1 MALGIST
8 YVDPGVYVRERIQ
21 PSSVTVT
28 SDRVLGIVGLA
39 PRTVR
44 IGDEAVVRG
53 KIMSETLS
61 LATSTPYIDVLTS
74 TCDRDR
80 NNAVCY
86 RNGQA
91 LALGAWSF
99 NAAVLTG
106 DTVGAGDDPTLD
118 LQVMDSLTLSMDGK
132 DVVTLDTQAL
142 LGGATETLV
151 DLVAALNTLIVAE
164 TAYGATY
171 GSVFT
176 VVTTTAA
183 NDTVVITSP
192 AAVPADSDIK
202 IFMTLGSTADMA
214 SLISNTAWAPSAT
227 VGVQATTVLRVADA
241 FYNVADVYTVDYIAV
256 DSLTDALVN
265 AVAATPLDDI
275 LSVGSFPGGVDY
287 AEDTDYKETD
297 NTLDWDLPTNAQASI
312 TAKAGTYAI
321 VLNSNDDL
329 VLSINGLDSV
339 SITFVAGLTESA
351 ATLAARIN
359 VVLEADSAYG
369 PEYAHVATD
378 AAGTL
383 VLTAPLQFDNFP
395 KDSLGG
401 SYKGGSSS
409 IILLAAT
416 TCSLNI
422 FLIDPD
428 LIPKEYAGVG
438 TQPTYGSAFYVSY
451 DSDRASTDYD
461 APQRVYSPDQLY
473 EYTSPLTMSNY
484 TNNSLAVAGEIAFEN
499 GASSM
504 YLIQIDDTVSEGYP
518 TQNEVNAAIDVAG
531 LSSVITDV
539 VVVDA
544 VSGSEVATDT
554 ALMNHV
560 SSMSSLLEKKYRR
573 GWFGMPRGTDVGDPD
588 SVDTF
593 VYRAVR
599 TLQPGNTSPGRGRLM
614 LCAPSEVS
622 RTLTTETGA
631 EVTVELDGKYLAVAN
646 AALFCTLPSPA
657 DPLLGKFVQGFLA
670 DSTFETYLQAE
681 RYTLAS
687 NGVNVTTMDA
697 GNAKLLDPLT
707 TEAGGGKV
715 VQFEEPSSSAQK
727 DAITRSVEAVL
738 DANVKG
744 LVPDDLDDFVIDIK
758 TWVGLA
764 IKAQINAGVIAP
776 YRNVDGTTRELDFT
790 SDIQAL
796 IDSSD
801 PRTFT
806 FKYYFNLKYV
816 AKRFFGEYS
825 VDNPF
830 FS

>member
-44 IGDEAVVRG
+44 TDDEAVVRG
-53 KIMSETLS
+53 KITSETLA
-61 LATSTPYIDVLTS
+61 LAVSTPYIDSLSS

-86 RNGQA
+86 RNSQA

-99 NAAVLTG
+99 TAAVLTG
-106 DTVGAGDDPTLD
+106 ATVGAGDNPTLD
-118 LQVMDSLTLSMDGK
+118 LQIMDSLTLSMDGK
-132 DVVTLDTQAL
+132 AVVTLDTGAL
-142 LGGATETLV
+142 LGGADETLV
-151 DLVAALNTLIVAE
+151 DLVAALNTLIVAK
-164 TAYGATY
+164 TAYGAAY
-171 GSVFT
+171 GAVFT
-176 VVTTTAA
+176 VTSVTAA

-192 AAVPADSDIK
+192 ALVAANSDIK
-202 IFMTLGSTADMA
+202 IFLTLGTTADMA
-214 SLISNTAWAPSAT
+214 SLISATEWAPSAT
-227 VGVQATTVLRVADA
+227 VGVQAATVVQVADA
-241 FYNVADVYTVDYIAV
+241 FYNVADTYTIDYIAV
-256 DSLTDALVN
+256 DSQTDALVN
-265 AVAATPLDDI
+265 ANSTTTLDDI
-275 LSVGSFPGGVDY
+275 LSVGSFPGGLDY
-287 AEDTDYKETD
+287 AEDTDYDETGD
-297 NTLDWDLPTNAQASI
+297 TLDWLPATNAQATI
-312 TAKAGTYAI
+312 TAKAGTYNIAAGDK
-321 VLNSNDDL
+321 VLS
-329 VLSINGLDSV
+329 LSINSLDAID
-339 SITFVAGLTESA
+339 ITFATGGTESA
-351 ATLAARIN
+351 ATLAAKIN
-359 VVLEADSAYG
+359 LDLEADASYG

-378 AAGTL
+378 SAGTL

-401 SYKGGSSS
+401 SYKGTASS
-409 IILLAAT
+409 IMLLSDT
-416 TCSLNI
+416 TCFLNVFNI
-422 FLIDPD
+422 AST
-428 LIPKEYAGVG
+428 LIPKEYVGVG
-438 TQPTYGSAFYVSY
+438 TRPSYGSVFYVTY

-473 EYTSPLTMSNY
+473 AYTSPLTMSNY

-544 VSGSEVATDT
+544 VSGSEVITDVS
-554 ALMNHV
+554 LMNHV

-573 GWFGMPRGTDVGDPD
+573 GWFGMPRATAVGDPD
-588 SVDTF
+588 TADTF
-593 VYRAVR
+593 VYRSVR

-646 AALFCTLPSPA
+646 AALFVTLPNPSDA
-657 DPLLGKFVQGFLA
+657 LLGKFVLGFLA

-681 RYTLAS
+681 RYVLAG
-687 NGVNVTTMDA
+687 NGVNVATLDA
-697 GNAKLLDPLT
+697 GNVKLLDPLT

-727 DAITRSVEAVL
+727 DAVTRAVESVL
-738 DANVKG
+738 DINVKG
-744 LVPDDLDDFVIDIK
+744 LVPDDLGDFIIDIK

-776 YRNVDGTTRELDFT
+776 YRNSDGTTRELDFT
-790 SDIQAL
+790 TDVQAL

-830 FS
+830 FAG